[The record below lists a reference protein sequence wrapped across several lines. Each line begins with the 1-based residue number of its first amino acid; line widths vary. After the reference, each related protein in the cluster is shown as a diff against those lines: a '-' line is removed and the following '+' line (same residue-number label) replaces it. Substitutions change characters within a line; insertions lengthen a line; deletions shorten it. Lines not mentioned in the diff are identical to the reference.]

1 MIDTLWLLI
10 CSLLIFLIQPGFM
23 CLESGLTRSKN
34 SINVAIKNLADFG
47 LSVALFWAVGYGF
60 MFGHGNGWFG
70 RTDFFVDVDQDLAI
84 IPFFIFQA
92 MFAGTAT
99 TIFAGA
105 VAERLKFIGYFIVAL
120 AVSGIIYPVLGHWIW
135 GGVIETSST
144 GWLRNL
150 GFYDFGGSTVVNSVG
165 GWVALASLTVI
176 GSRTGKFVPGQ
187 PPNKIHGYNLPLS
200 VLGCL
205 FLWFGWLG
213 FNGGSLLE
221 FNELVPKVIV
231 HTLLAGV
238 AGMLVAGIL
247 SWFKRHLIEVEA
259 LIFGS
264 LAGLVSITA
273 SCNAVNTPIALIIGG
288 VGGAVMTLVIYLLER
303 WQIDDAVGAVA
314 VHVGGGVWGTLA
326 VGLFAQP
333 EILNTGLNKGSQIL
347 VQLLGIGVCFIWAFG
362 LTWLLINITNHFL
375 PLRVSLEEEDIGL
388 NIAEHGAKTEVY
400 DLFQVMDKQAKS
412 NDLGLRVPVEPFTEV
427 GHIATRYNSV
437 MDSLETRTLLIRKT
451 FGRYVS
457 DEVVEQLLK
466 SPDAL
471 KLGGERKKITMLTS
485 DIRGFTATSERLEP
499 EEVVKILNFYLQYMT
514 DIINSYNGTIDKFM
528 GDGILVLF
536 GAPTSR
542 EDDAQRAIACAV
554 SMQLAMS
561 EINQQMKAWGFSEL
575 QMGIGINTGEVVV
588 GNIGSEKRT
597 DYSVIGS
604 PVNLTYRIES
614 YSTGGQILIS
624 ESTRQETNSIVNIHS
639 QQQVKPKGVKEPITI
654 YEIIGIAGEH
664 NLFLEVEEE
673 IFIKL
678 SEPILFNY
686 RILSGKHISE
696 ELFIAKITELS
707 RQGAKILV
715 DLTSNIA
722 GLKPLTNLKLNL
734 QLRDNIYNQDVYAK
748 VMEISPSLSTFKIV
762 FTSLPSE
769 IKSFIEQEI
778 IIKSSLA
785 D

>member
-47 LSVALFWAVGYGF
+47 LSVSLFWAVGFGL
-60 MFGHGNGWFG
+60 MFGTGNGWFG
-70 RTDFFVDVDQDLAI
+70 TTDFLVNVDQDLEI

-105 VAERLKFIGYFIVAL
+105 VAERLKFMGYLIVAI
-120 AVSGIIYPVLGHWIW
+120 AVSGIIYPVFGHWIW

-144 GWLRNL
+144 GWLRAL
-150 GFYDFGGSTVVNSVG
+150 GFYDFGGSTVVNSLG
-165 GWVALASLTVI
+165 GWVALASLIVI
-176 GSRTGKFVPGQ
+176 GSRTGKYVPGQ
-187 PPNKIHGYNLPLS
+187 LPNKIHGYNLPLS

-221 FNELVPKVIV
+221 FSDLVPKVIV

-238 AGMLVAGIL
+238 AGMIVAGIL
-247 SWFKRHLIEVEA
+247 NWFKGHLIDVEA

-273 SCNAVNTPIALIIGG
+273 SCNVVTTPIALVIGG
-288 VGGAVMTLVIYLLER
+288 IGGAVMTLVMFLLER
-303 WQIDDAVGAVA
+303 WHIDDAVGAVP
-314 VHVGGGVWGTLA
+314 VHIGGGVWGTLA

-333 EILNTGLNKGSQIL
+333 EVLNTGLSKGHQIL
-347 VQLLGIGVCFIWAFG
+347 IQLLGIVVCFIWAFG
-362 LTWLLINITNHFL
+362 LTWLLVNFTNRIF
-375 PLRVSLEEEDIGL
+375 PLRVSLEDEDIGL

-400 DLFQVMDKQAKS
+400 DLLQIMDRQAKTD
-412 NDLGLRVPVEPFTEV
+412 DLGLRVPVEPFTEV
-427 GHIATRYNSV
+427 GHIATRYNYV
-437 MDSLETRTLLIRKT
+437 MDSLEARTKLIRKT

-466 SPDAL
+466 SPNAL
-471 KLGGERKKITMLTS
+471 ELGGERKKITILTS
-485 DIRGFTATSERLEP
+485 DLRGFTAISERLEP

-514 DIINSYNGTIDKFM
+514 KIILSYNGTIDKFI

-542 EDDAQRAIACAV
+542 EDDAQRAIACAI

-561 EINQQMKAWGFSEL
+561 EINQQIKAWGLPEL
-575 QMGIGINTGEVVV
+575 DMGIGINTGEVVV
-588 GNIGSEKRT
+588 GNIGSEQRT

-604 PVNLTYRIES
+604 PVNLAYRIES

-624 ESTRQETNSIVNIHS
+624 ESTKEETEHLVKIYSETK
-639 QQQVKPKGVKEPITI
+639 VKPKGVKEPITI
-654 YEIIGIAGEH
+654 YSINGIAGKY
-664 NLFLEVEEE
+664 NLFLEVQEE
-673 IFIKL
+673 IFYNL
-678 SEPILFNY
+678 PEPILFNY

-696 ELFIAKITELS
+696 ELFIAKITDLS
-707 RQGAKILV
+707 RKSAKILM
-715 DLTSNIA
+715 DSTHNCSL
-722 GLKPLTNLKLNL
+722 LEPLTNLKLNF
-734 QLRDNIYNQDVYAK
+734 QLPDNQYNHHDIYAK
-748 VMEISPSLSTFKIV
+748 VMESNPNTLTFKID
-762 FTSLPSE
+762 FTSLPRE
-769 IKSFIEQEI
+769 ITNFIKE
-778 IIKSSLA
+778 KLSSV
-785 D
+785 